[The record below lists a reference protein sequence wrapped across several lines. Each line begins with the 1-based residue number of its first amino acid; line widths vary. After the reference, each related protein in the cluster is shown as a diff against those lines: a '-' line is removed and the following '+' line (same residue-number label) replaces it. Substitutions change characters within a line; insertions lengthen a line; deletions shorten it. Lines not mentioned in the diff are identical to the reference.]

1 MNLLLLA
8 IYKYTQHGTLI
19 PPDFF
24 SSLPPFPTH
33 LSCILHALF
42 ALLFRF
48 FHLFFLYILYAYTP
62 LLPLHIISSIIISI
76 QSVTIASL
84 QSRLDESTS
93 RYEGLQSEV
102 LSLTGKLKDQEIRNE
117 RLSAK
122 LQQRCIRKLIHMYRE
137 GATFHIGCSI
147 YIRTCWIQYCMH
159 GSIAKW
165 ESFEGENL
173 CEFHDF

>member
-1 MNLLLLA
+1 M
-8 IYKYTQHGTLI
+8 LI
-19 PPDFF
+19 P
-24 SSLPPFPTH
+24 
-33 LSCILHALF
+33 
-42 ALLFRF
+42 
-48 FHLFFLYILYAYTP
+48 P
-62 LLPLHIISSIIISI
+62 LLPLRIISSIIISI

-122 LQQRCIRKLIHMYRE
+122 LQQRYIRKLIHMYRE

-165 ESFEGENL
+165 EISREKTFVNFTIFEPSVTFCGGGHLFSFHSHL
-173 CEFHDF
+173 ASKFFP